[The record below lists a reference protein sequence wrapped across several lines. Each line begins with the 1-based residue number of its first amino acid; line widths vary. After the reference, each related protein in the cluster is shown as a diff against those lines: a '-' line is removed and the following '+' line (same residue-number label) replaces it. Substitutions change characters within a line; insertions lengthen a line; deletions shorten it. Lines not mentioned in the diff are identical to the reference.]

1 MSSPPAIRDIA
12 LSALAPLIWGSTY
25 WVTVAFLPADR
36 PFTAAVLRCL
46 PAGILLL
53 LFARHLPARGEWGRL
68 TLLAFF
74 NIAWFQGMLFVS
86 AYRLPGGV
94 AAILTAT
101 QVLMVL
107 ALGWLLGKQAPSRL
121 AWGSALVGI
130 AGVALLM
137 LSPEA
142 AFDGIGIAAAL
153 AGAAAVA
160 LGLHF
165 SKHWPIR
172 LPVLAFTGWQLLLGG
187 AMLLPMAILTEPLP
201 QQLTWRNIGGYLYLC
216 LFGSVL
222 AYLLFFRGL
231 RRLPSALVASLGLLS
246 PVCAFVLGWL
256 LLGQTLDGKGILGF
270 VLILVAITGVQRATR
285 SSN

>member
-1 MSSPPAIRDIA
+1 MSSSPPTRDIA

-53 LFARHLPARGEWGRL
+53 LFARHLPARGEWPRL
-68 TLLAFF
+68 ALLAFF

-121 AWGSALVGI
+121 AWISAIVGI
-130 AGVALLM
+130 AGVALLVH
-137 LSPEA
+137 SPKA
-142 AFDGIGIAAAL
+142 AFDGLGIAAAL
-153 AGAAAVA
+153 TGAAAVA

-187 AMLLPMAILTEPLP
+187 TMLLPVALLTEPLP
-201 QQLTWRNIGGYLYLC
+201 QQLSWQNIGGYLYLC
-216 LFGSVL
+216 LFSSVL

-231 RRLPSALVASLGLLS
+231 RRLPAAVVASLGLLS

-270 VLILVAITGVQRATR
+270 VLILVAIIGVQRATR
-285 SSN
+285 SSD

>member
-1 MSSPPAIRDIA
+1 MPAPTRDIA

-46 PAGILLL
+46 PAGVLLL
-53 LFARHLPARGEWGRL
+53 LFARHLPARGEWPRL
-68 TLLAFF
+68 ILLAFF
-74 NIAWFQGMLFVS
+74 NISLFQGMLFVS

-107 ALGWLLGKQAPSRL
+107 ALGWLVGKQTPSRL
-121 AWGSALVGI
+121 AWGSAAAGV

-142 AFDGIGIAAAL
+142 AFDGIGITAAL

-160 LGLHF
+160 LGLYF
-165 SKHWPIR
+165 SKHWQST

-187 AMLLPMAILTEPLP
+187 AMLLPVAMLTERLP
-201 QQLTWRNIGGYLYLC
+201 QELTWQNIGGYLYLC

-246 PVCAFVLGWL
+246 PVCAFMLDWL
-256 LLGQTLDGKGILGF
+256 LLGQTLDSKGMLGF
-270 VLILVAITGVQRATR
+270 ILILAAIIGVQKATR
-285 SSN
+285 NSD